1 VDWRWDFEWVIACAK
16 LKIVA
21 DEIEMT
27 CTTLLHKIWP
37 NMREGPTTVSHSCL
51 AVMVKLTV
59 QTIMSH
65 LVSNSTLAQVSNRY
79 QLIDKL
85 QLPSHTAM
93 VVKAGEKSKA
103 NVFESYIAGVFQSY
117 LQGPTSN
124 LNGSGDVKPVMRTEG
139 QAYDHIAEWLVPLFD
154 PIARF
159 IQQSLH
165 DEQHRLSASS
175 ADQGE
180 EQEVDIKQA
189 TGASALLNQHCIGV
203 LGTGMPVYEHESTE
217 GMLWRTKC
225 TATLPGGEE
234 V

>member
-1 VDWRWDFEWVIACAK
+1 MIACSK
-16 LKIVA
+16 WTIVA
-21 DEIEMT
+21 DEREMT

-37 NMREGPTTVSHSCL
+37 NMREGPTTVSHSVL
-51 AVMVKLTV
+51 DIVIKLTS

-79 QLIDKL
+79 QLVDKL
-85 QLPSHTAM
+85 QLPSHSAM

-103 NVFESYIAGVFQSY
+103 NVFESYIAGLFQSY
-117 LQGPTSN
+117 LQGPNSN
-124 LNGSGDVKPVMRTEG
+124 SSGSGDAKPVIRTEG
-139 QAYDHIAEWLVPLFD
+139 QAYDHVAEWLVPLFD

-165 DEQHRLSASS
+165 DEQHRLSGSS

-180 EQEVDIKQA
+180 EEEVTIKQA
-189 TGASALLNQHCIGV
+189 SGASALLNQHCIGV

>member
-1 VDWRWDFEWVIACAK
+1 VGDSLSQME
-16 LKIVA
+16 IVA

-37 NMREGPTTVSHSCL
+37 NMREGPTTVSYSCL
-51 AVMVKLTV
+51 AAAVKLTL

-124 LNGSGDVKPVMRTEG
+124 LNGSGDDVKPLMRTEG
-139 QAYDHIAEWLVPLFD
+139 QAYDHVAEWLVPLFD

-189 TGASALLNQHCIGV
+189 SGASAMLNQHCIGV

-217 GMLWRTKC
+217 GMLWRTTC

>member
-1 VDWRWDFEWVIACAK
+1 
-16 LKIVA
+16 
-21 DEIEMT
+21 MT

-37 NMREGPTTVSHSCL
+37 NMREGPTTVCHSFL
-51 AVMVKLTV
+51 AVMIKLKS

-85 QLPSHTAM
+85 QLPSHSAM

-117 LQGPTSN
+117 LQGTTSDS
-124 LNGSGDVKPVMRTEG
+124 NGSADVKPLMRTER
-139 QAYDHIAEWLVPLFD
+139 QAYDHVAEWLVPLFD

-159 IQQSLH
+159 IQQSLY

-189 TGASALLNQHCIGV
+189 TGASAMLNEHCIGV
-203 LGTGMPVYEHESTE
+203 LGTGLPVYEHESTE

-225 TATLPGGEE
+225 TATLSGGEK